1 MITIQIPYKDSSVA
15 LWYTRDATEILKEPS
30 ADSSTLQGGEGHC
43 GSRLYL
49 CLPTQNDGKTAQ
61 KYVEISLVLKE
72 TWLRPLGYLTTE
84 YLPEFWRDEDIFPL
98 QISFSKD
105 LRQGFANLFFI
116 SVQMRT
122 VNVPVPILQCE
133 PDSFTKLSLR
143 S

>member
-1 MITIQIPYKDSSVA
+1 MLQ
-15 LWYTRDATEILKEPS
+15 TES
-30 ADSSTLQGGEGHC
+30 ADSSTLQGGESHC

-61 KYVEISLVLKE
+61 KYVEISLVLKP
-72 TWLRPLGYLTTE
+72 TWFRPLGYLTSTTE